1 MNRFSRNVAAL
12 LLLVSFSS
20 LVSCSKKKDVQPS
33 AKSDYDVPAA
43 FSGDSAYSFVKKQVD
58 FGPRVPGSKA
68 HTQCGDWL
76 AGKLKSYGAE
86 VKEQISDV
94 KTYDGKSYKC
104 RNIMASF
111 APDKKDRV
119 LLLSHWDCR
128 PFSDNDADEANWRKP
143 VDGANDGASGVGVLL
158 EVARQLSVKP
168 ASVGVDILFVD
179 VEDYGTPQFEKTE
192 EYNSDTWCIGSRVW
206 ATEAAA
212 NGYKARFGIL
222 LDMVGS
228 PVASFPKEMYSMEY
242 AAGIVDK
249 VWSKARRLGKSD
261 LFLDKRLGGITD
273 DHVQINQIAGI
284 PTVDIIHYSESGFGH
299 FWHTVEDNM
308 SNVSAQT
315 LQSVGEVVLSVVY
328 DEK

>member
-20 LVSCSKKKDVQPS
+20 IVSCSKKKDVQPS

-68 HTQCGDWL
+68 HMQCGDWL

-111 APDKKDRV
+111 ATDKKDRV

-168 ASVGVDILFVD
+168 ASVGVDILLVD

-192 EYNSDTWCIGSRVW
+192 EYNPDTWCIGSRVW

-284 PTVDIIHYSESGFGH
+284 PTIDIIHYSESGFGH
-299 FWHTVEDNM
+299 FWHTAEDNM

-315 LQSVGEVVLSVVY
+315 LQSVGEVVRSVVY

>member
-1 MNRFSRNVAAL
+1 M
-12 LLLVSFSS
+12 LLVSFSS
-20 LVSCSKKKDVQPS
+20 IVSCSKKKDVQPS

-76 AGKLKSYGAE
+76 ADKLKSYGAE
-86 VKEQISDV
+86 VKEQIFDV

-168 ASVGVDILFVD
+168 VSVGVDILLVD

-192 EYNSDTWCIGSRVW
+192 EYNPDTWCIGSRVW

>member
-20 LVSCSKKKDVQPS
+20 IVSCSKKKDVQPS

-76 AGKLKSYGAE
+76 ADKLKSYGAE

-111 APDKKDRV
+111 ATDKKERV

-192 EYNSDTWCIGSRVW
+192 EYNPDTWCIGSKAW

-228 PVASFPKEMYSMEY
+228 PMASFPKEMYSMEY

-284 PTVDIIHYSESGFGH
+284 PTIDIIHYSESGFGH
-299 FWHTVEDNM
+299 FWHTAEDNM

>member
-1 MNRFSRNVAAL
+1 
-12 LLLVSFSS
+12 
-20 LVSCSKKKDVQPS
+20 
-33 AKSDYDVPAA
+33 
-43 FSGDSAYSFVKKQVD
+43 
-58 FGPRVPGSKA
+58 
-68 HTQCGDWL
+68 
-76 AGKLKSYGAE
+76 
-86 VKEQISDV
+86 
-94 KTYDGKSYKC
+94 
-104 RNIMASF
+104 
-111 APDKKDRV
+111 
-119 LLLSHWDCR
+119 
-128 PFSDNDADEANWRKP
+128 
-143 VDGANDGASGVGVLL
+143 VGVLL
-158 EVARQLSVKP
+158 EVARQLYVKP
-168 ASVGVDILFVD
+168 ASVGVDILLVD
-179 VEDYGTPQFEKTE
+179 VEDYGTPQFEKAE
-192 EYNSDTWCIGSRVW
+192 EYNPDTWCIGSRVW

-284 PTVDIIHYSESGFGH
+284 PTIDIIHYSESGFGH
-299 FWHTVEDNM
+299 FWHTAEDNM

>member
-20 LVSCSKKKDVQPS
+20 IVSCSKKKDVQPS
-33 AKSDYDVPAA
+33 AKSEYDVPAA

-76 AGKLKSYGAE
+76 ADKLKSYGAE

-111 APDKKDRV
+111 APEKKDRV

-143 VDGANDGASGVGVLL
+143 VDGANDGASGVGVLM
-158 EVARQLSVKP
+158 EVARQLSANP
-168 ASVGVDILFVD
+168 ASVGVDILLVD

-192 EYNSDTWCIGSRVW
+192 EYSPDTWCIGSRVW

-228 PVASFPKEMYSMEY
+228 PVATFPKEMYSMDY
-242 AAGIVDK
+242 AAGVVDK
-249 VWSKARRLGKSD
+249 VWTKARRLGKSD

-284 PTVDIIHYSESGFGH
+284 PTIDIIHYSESGFGH
-299 FWHTVEDNM
+299 FWHTAEDNM

>member
-20 LVSCSKKKDVQPS
+20 IVSCSKKKDVQPS

-76 AGKLKSYGAE
+76 VDKLKSYGAE

-111 APDKKDRV
+111 APDKKERV

-192 EYNSDTWCIGSRVW
+192 EYNPDTWCIGSRVW

-222 LDMVGS
+222 LD
-228 PVASFPKEMYSMEY
+228 
-242 AAGIVDK
+242 I
-249 VWSKARRLGKSD
+249 R
-261 LFLDKRLGGITD
+261 
-273 DHVQINQIAGI
+273 
-284 PTVDIIHYSESGFGH
+284 
-299 FWHTVEDNM
+299 
-308 SNVSAQT
+308 
-315 LQSVGEVVLSVVY
+315 
-328 DEK
+328 